1 MLNRKIAYNTVISA
15 GARIIGLALSLITIG
30 LVARYLGQVEFGYYA
45 IVLAF
50 LFFFAVLADLGL
62 YSVCLRD
69 ISRPGAD
76 EKKIASNA
84 FTLRFFAGLLFFCL
98 APAVVCL
105 FPYPHQVKLGV
116 LIGAFGFWLMS
127 NQQVLIGVFQKYLR
141 MDNVAVGEL
150 LGRLVQLGLV
160 VFFIWRD
167 FGFLSIITAFVAGA
181 LVNFVL
187 VFVLSRKFIPISF
200 QFDFVFWKNILKE
213 SLPLAL
219 AIIFTVI
226 YFKLD
231 TIMLSLMKPATDVG
245 IYNLAYKL
253 LESLLFFP
261 AMFVGLVMPLMSKY
275 AFFDK
280 NKFRKTIQKTLDIL
294 LIFIV
299 PMLAGVFFLSS
310 DIVVLIGGGEF
321 ILSSGVLKIL
331 IVAAGIIFLGIL
343 FSNMII
349 SLKKQRS
356 LVVIYGTGALFN
368 LAANFIFIPKYSYY
382 GAAWTTVM
390 TELIV
395 TLMML
400 FVVYRALSYLPSFGI
415 FYKTVLATLI
425 MSLPLYFLSD
435 WPLFLLIL
443 LSALVYS
450 GGLWLF
456 KGITSE
462 EILFLVKKES

>member
-45 IVLAF
+45 IVLVF
-50 LFFFAVLADLGL
+50 LFFFTVLADLGL

-98 APAVVCL
+98 APVIVCF
-105 FPYPHQVKLGV
+105 FPYPRQVQLGV

-127 NQQVLIGVFQKYLR
+127 NQQVLISIFQKYLR
-141 MDNVAVGEL
+141 MGNVVVGEL
-150 LGRLVQLGLV
+150 SGRLVQLGLV
-160 VFFIWRD
+160 AFFIWRD
-167 FGFLSIITAFVAGA
+167 FGFLSIIIAFVAGA

-187 VFVLSRKFIPISF
+187 VFIFSRKFIPISF
-200 QFDFVFWKNILKE
+200 QFDFVFWKKILKE

-231 TIMLSLMKPATDVG
+231 TIMLSLMKPPVDVG

-253 LESLLFFP
+253 LENLLFFP
-261 AMFVGLVMPLMSKY
+261 AMFVGLVIPLMSKY
-275 AFFDK
+275 VFFDK
-280 NKFRKTIQKTLDIL
+280 NNFRKTVQKTLDIL

-299 PMLAGVFFLSS
+299 PMVAGVFFLSS
-310 DIVVLIGGGEF
+310 DIVVLIGGDEF
-321 ILSSGVLKIL
+321 ILSGGVLKIL
-331 IVAAGIIFLGIL
+331 IVAAGIIFLGVL

-349 SLKKQRS
+349 SLKKQKS
-356 LVVIYGTGALFN
+356 LVVIYGLGALFN
-368 LAANFIFIPKYSYY
+368 LVANFIFIPKYSYY
-382 GAAWTTVM
+382 GAAWTTVI

-395 TLMML
+395 TIMMI
-400 FVVYRALSYLPSFGI
+400 FVIYKALDYLPSFGI
-415 FYKTVLATLI
+415 FYKSALAALI

-443 LSALVYS
+443 LSFLVYS

-456 KGITSE
+456 NGITSE
-462 EILFLVKKES
+462 EIMFLVKREV